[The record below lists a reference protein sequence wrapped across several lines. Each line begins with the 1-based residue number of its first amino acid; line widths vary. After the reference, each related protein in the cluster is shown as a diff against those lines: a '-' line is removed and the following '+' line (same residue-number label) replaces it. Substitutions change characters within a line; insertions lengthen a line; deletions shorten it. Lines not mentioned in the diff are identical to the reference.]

1 MRIKYM
7 NIINELS
14 TINKEA
20 PCPQQ
25 RYTVF
30 GKISAAIL
38 SDSLTD
44 FINYLPIVCISMK
57 YSS

>member
-7 NIINELS
+7 NIIKELS

-20 PCPQQ
+20 PYPQQ

-30 GKISAAIL
+30 GKISQ
-38 SDSLTD
+38 
-44 FINYLPIVCISMK
+44 
-57 YSS
+57 